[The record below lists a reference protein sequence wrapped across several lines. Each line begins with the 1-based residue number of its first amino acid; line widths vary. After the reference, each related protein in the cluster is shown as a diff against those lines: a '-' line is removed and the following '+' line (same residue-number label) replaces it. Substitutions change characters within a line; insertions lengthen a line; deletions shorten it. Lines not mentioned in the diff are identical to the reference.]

1 MPTPLNIL
9 VHPIRLELGEIISS
23 EYDDAA
29 IEATIRVMIQLGKI
43 AGFGLTADKNQ
54 IAPDLKVDSENF
66 KQLVWKAS
74 HNLVLLCSSLS
85 NAERRKKLFDLGNKI
100 HYGE

>member
-9 VHPIRLELGEIISS
+9 VNPIRLELGEIISS

-43 AGFGLTADKNQ
+43 AGFGLTANKNQ
-54 IAPDLKVDSENF
+54 IAPDMKTDSENF
-66 KQLVWKAS
+66 KRLIWEVS
-74 HNLVLLCSSLS
+74 HHLVLHCRTD
-85 NAERRKKLFDLGNKI
+85 AERENKRFVLDNKI